1 MVYTATSS
9 SQMMLKPLIAGAITV
24 AVDKFYYNND
34 DLMQSL
40 IFGAAVAASQ
50 VLAVFATPTVMA
62 IVQIQNT
69 SMFDGKTLEQ
79 RIIELGCGVGT
90 SFVLNRYILKND
102 PYFYYQRKI
111 GTILAAD
118 IGATYL
124 SEFLSGEKLAY
135 I

>member
-1 MVYTATSS
+1 MVYTATST

-24 AVDKFYYNND
+24 AVDKFYYNDNFT
-34 DLMQSL
+34 QSL
-40 IFGAAVAASQ
+40 MFGGTVAVSQ
-50 VLAVFATPTVMA
+50 IVAVFETPTVMS
-62 IVQIQNT
+62 IVQLENT
-69 SMFDGKTLEQ
+69 SMYDGKTLEQ
-79 RIIELGCGVGT
+79 RIVELGCGVGT

-135 I
+135 L